1 MLKFI
6 ILILFSFSY
15 SQDVIGEGLT
25 GQSLLDY
32 VVSNYKT
39 NTTLGYTNARDV
51 LYGTID
57 IKEEDQLSCVYSG
70 YTITLDTTQD
80 PSTNAYEQGI
90 NCEHT
95 WPQSMGASDEPQKS
109 DMHHLYPCKDNVN
122 SSRGNHPY
130 AESTDTDTD
139 TWYRND
145 YSQTSIPTEFIDEYA
160 EKNNGNYQSFEPRE
174 DHKGDASRSMF
185 YFFAMYQSVSDTNFW
200 NTQKETLLN
209 WHYYDQVDQREL
221 DRTWEIA
228 SYQENNP
235 NPFVLDSSLARRIW
249 YLDDGGFDT
258 TVTDTISYNI
268 IINEIMQNPAAVSD
282 EVGEWFEIFNN
293 SNEIINLNG
302 FIIRDEGSDSHT
314 INQEFNLDPFSF
326 AVLGRNSNQEV
337 NGGVS
342 IAYEYTGIALA
353 NGADEILL
361 IDPLGFT
368 VDSIAYD
375 GGSSWPDPTGAS
387 MALIDINSENEQ
399 SENWVEYDS
408 LTYGDGD
415 YGTPGELNFPLDIEW
430 DFTLSEPIITVFG
443 DDNEWNPVDTISI
456 KMELC
461 NNSDYSHGYYPGAIL
476 EADSNLVTIMNEN
489 WFYGMNANTC
499 DSVFWNVIASNIEVS
514 TPVDFIAY
522 PTILNCDNNPE
533 FCFQGDTISF
543 SININA
549 EQSFDCTA
557 DDGTEGVELW
567 GACYSIENT
576 DSLHLED
583 TETISLDGSIP
594 PEIGNLTNLTY
605 LELEG
610 ELTGVIPPEIGN
622 LTNLAYLDLGYNDLE
637 GSIPPEIGNLTNLT
651 HLYLEE
657 NSFTD
662 SIPSEIGN
670 LISLTELML
679 YTNQLTGSI
688 PSEIGNLTN
697 LVILGLVENQ
707 LTGEIPESF
716 ESLSQLTMFGLSENY
731 LSGNIPEFIC
741 NIFSNCELFDI
752 SSNSFCPPYPSCI
765 LGEVGEQDTTNCEQ
779 VSIID
784 GTLPVTY
791 KLYNAYPN
799 PFNPFTIISY
809 DLPENT
815 YVNLK
820 IYDISGRV
828 IRNLIDEFQNPGR
841 KKVKWDGS
849 NEQGRIMS
857 AGVYLYTINR
867 DGLIQTEKVILLK

>member
-1 MLKFI
+1 MLKY
-6 ILILFSFSY
+6 LILLIFSLSY
-15 SQDVIGEGLT
+15 SQEIIGEGLT

-32 VVSNYKT
+32 VVNNYKT

-95 WPQSMGASDEPQKS
+95 WPQSMGAGDEPQKS

-130 AESTDTDTD
+130 AESIDADTD

-185 YFFAMYQSVSDTNFW
+185 YFFAMYQSVSNTSFW

-209 WHYYDQVDQREL
+209 WHYYDQVDEGEL
-221 DRTWEIA
+221 NRTWEIA
-228 SYQENNP
+228 SYQEDNP

-326 AVLGRNSNQEV
+326 AVLGRNSDQEV

-342 IAYEYTGIALA
+342 IAYQYTGIALA
-353 NGADEILL
+353 NGSDEIIL
-361 IDPLGFT
+361 IDPFGFT

-387 MALIDINSENEQ
+387 MSLININYENEQ
-399 SENWVEYDS
+399 AENWVEYDS
-408 LTYGDGD
+408 LIYGDGD
-415 YGTPGELNFPLDIEW
+415 YGTPGEFNFPLDIEW

-443 DDNEWNPVDTISI
+443 NDNEWNPEDTISI

-461 NNSDYSHGYYPGAIL
+461 NNSDYSHGFYPGAIL

-499 DSVFWNVIASNIEVS
+499 DSVFWNVLANNIEVS
-514 TPVDFIAY
+514 TAVDFIAY

-549 EQSFDCTA
+549 EQLFDCTA
-557 DDGTEGVELW
+557 DDGTEGAELW
-567 GACYSIENT
+567 GVCYSIENT

-583 TETISLDGSIP
+583 TETTSLAGSIPPEVGNLTNLTYLELEGDLTGIIP

-605 LELEG
+605 L
-610 ELTGVIPPEIGN
+610 
-622 LTNLAYLDLGYNDLE
+622 DLGYNNLE
-637 GSIPPEIGNLTNLT
+637 GSIPSEIDNLNNLTHLYLNDNELTGYIPLEIGNLTNLT
-651 HLYLEE
+651 HLYLEG
-657 NSFTD
+657 NSF
-662 SIPSEIGN
+662 
-670 LISLTELML
+670 
-679 YTNQLTGSI
+679 TGSI
-688 PSEIGNLTN
+688 PSEIGNLTS
-697 LVILGLVENQ
+697 LTELMLFTNQ

-716 ESLSQLTMFGLSENY
+716 ESLSQLTMVGLSENY
-731 LSGNIPEFIC
+731 LSGNIPDFIC
-741 NIFSNCELFDI
+741 NIFLNCVLFDI

-765 LGEVGEQDTTNCEQ
+765 EDEVGEQDTTNCEQ

-809 DLPENT
+809 DLPKNT
-815 YVNLK
+815 YVNIK

-828 IRNLIDEFQNPGR
+828 IRNLIDESQNPGH
-841 KKVKWDGS
+841 KKVKWDGG
-849 NEQGRIMS
+849 NDQGRIMS
-857 AGVYLYTINR
+857 AGVYLYTINS
-867 DGLIQTEKVILLK
+867 DVLIQTEKVILLK